1 MSASHDHDE
10 AHGQTHGHGH
20 EHGHH
25 HEHSHDDH
33 HHDHHHEH
41 DHGPT
46 PGTGHAEARSARSG
60 TSGSLVYID
69 AIGGAAGDMLL
80 AALIDAGAPLAPIQS
95 AVDALVDGIRIE
107 VESTQRHAI
116 AATRVIVTGPN
127 EPGVA
132 RTWAD
137 VRSLLAAA
145 ALPERVARRA
155 HDAFRR
161 LAAAE
166 ARIHGTHPDDV
177 HFHEVGGIDAIADVV
192 GTCTALDLLGA
203 ERIEASPLPLGRG
216 LTTAAHGRIPLPAP
230 AVLELLQGAP
240 VRSSP
245 VAGETVT
252 PTGAALIAAVAD
264 AWGGIPTMQIVAT
277 GYGAGT
283 RDDQEVPNLVRVIV
297 GEPAAAAATTSAVVI
312 VEATIDDLSPEL
324 VPDALTDVRAAG
336 ALDVWTAS
344 VTMKHGR
351 PGVTI
356 TAVVRP
362 AQREAVAHAL
372 IRATSTL
379 GVRMTEAQRLELERD
394 FITIDVAGQP
404 VRIKRGLLNGAVVN
418 AAPEHR
424 DCVTAAERL
433 GRPVKEIWIAA
444 LAEAHRS
451 SP

>member
-1 MSASHDHDE
+1 MSTSHDHDE
-10 AHGQTHGHGH
+10 AHGQTHDHDH
-20 EHGHH
+20 AHGHH
-25 HEHSHDDH
+25 HA
-33 HHDHHHEH
+33 
-41 DHGPT
+41 HGSA

-80 AALIDAGAPLAPIQS
+80 AALIDAGAPLAPIQA

-137 VRSLLAAA
+137 VRSLLEAA

-166 ARIHGTHPDDV
+166 ARIHGTHPDNV

-252 PTGAALIAAVAD
+252 PTGAALIATVAD

-297 GEPAAAAATTSAVVI
+297 GEPAAAATTSAVVI

-336 ALDVWTAS
+336 ALDVWTAP

-433 GRPVKEIWIAA
+433 GLPVKEIWIAA